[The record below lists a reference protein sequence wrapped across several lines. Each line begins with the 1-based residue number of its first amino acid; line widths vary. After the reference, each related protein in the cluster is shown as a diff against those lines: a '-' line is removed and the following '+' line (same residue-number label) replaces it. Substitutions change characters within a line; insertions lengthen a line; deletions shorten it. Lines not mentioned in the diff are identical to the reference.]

1 MKLAE
6 KRLLGGVFS
15 KGSDGETGRMGK
27 VTPELLGVL
36 LDRHGAA
43 LVLYAQQWCNTPE
56 DVVQEAFVALVR
68 QGEPPANPA
77 GWLYRVVRNGAIAAS
92 RSAARRYRREAAVAH
107 RGEPCFEPNPG
118 DRLDALEAARALAE
132 LPIHERETMVAR
144 LWGGL
149 SFDEIAGLTG
159 SSTSTVYRWYQQGL
173 VALRERL
180 KVRCPTKR
188 TDRKT

>member
-1 MKLAE
+1 MELAE

-15 KGSDGETGRMGK
+15 KGGDGETGRMGK
-27 VTPELLGVL
+27 VTPELLGAL

-43 LVLYAQQWCNTPE
+43 LVLYAQQWCSTPE
-56 DVVQEAFVALVR
+56 DVVQEAFLALVR
-68 QGEPPANPA
+68 QRDLPANPA

-92 RSAARRYRREAAVAH
+92 RSAGRRFRREAAAAH

-118 DRLDALEAARALAE
+118 DRLDALEAARALE
-132 LPIHERETMVAR
+132 RLPIHERETMVAR

-173 VALRERL
+173 AALRERL
-180 KVRCPTKR
+180 SVKCPKKK
-188 TDRKT
+188 TDLKT